1 MQEEASKLYKDD
13 NILIVEDP
21 SLRHRQIVQLCA
33 CEDTQDL
40 D

>member
-1 MQEEASKLYKDD
+1 MQEETSKLYKDY
-13 NILIVEDP
+13 NILTVEDP

-33 CEDTQDL
+33 CEDTQAL